1 MNKIIK
7 EVFGLDELYDRKFG
21 IAFFVDLIY
30 VGLAIFFIASILS
43 INPTNGEYP
52 IGLITFYILICIGI
66 LYFLREIAQSIY
78 ITLIIKSRKYTLDKH
93 SKSLSHIYIS
103 SVNDQLNLVDMTKLI
118 KSDSNYKIFDLRF
131 DFFRKTKYGEYKSK
145 ELFFTAIEYK
155 LQRKLPH
162 LVFDSKKA
170 RGRQFKSVFLK
181 SQSLNL
187 EGNFNKYFDIYS
199 PLFYHIDVLSFITP
213 EVMQAMID
221 LKEYDIEIKE
231 DSLICFSPILENKE
245 IEKFNKKVE
254 NLYYH
259 LNNNLDTYRDQ
270 RLDYASGKKN
280 VSDFGRSLLITS
292 KKYVY
297 GSILF
302 GSICTVILV
311 FTVTRQDLE
320 ILFNVYSLYVFC
332 LFFFNFYF
340 AWSRYSKNQK
350 LINQYKSENELQNEI
365 SNWKKDKN

>member
-1 MNKIIK
+1 MNSFIK
-7 EVFGLDELYDRKFG
+7 EVFGLDKTYDRKFG
-21 IAFFVDLIY
+21 IAFFMDMVY
-30 VGLAIFFIASILS
+30 VALAIFFIASILS
-43 INPTNGEYP
+43 VNPTKREYP
-52 IGLITFYILICIGI
+52 IGLVTFYTLICIGV
-66 LYFLREIAQSIY
+66 LYFLREILQSIY
-78 ITLIIKSRKYTLDKH
+78 ITLILKSRKYTFDKH
-93 SKSLSHIYIS
+93 NKSISYIYIS
-103 SVNDQLNLVDMTKLI
+103 AVNDELNYVDNTQLI
-118 KSDSNYKIFDLRF
+118 KSEANFKIFDIRF

-145 ELFFTAIEYK
+145 ELYYTAVEYK
-155 LQRKLPH
+155 LHRKLPH

-181 SQSLNL
+181 SQRLSL
-187 EGNFNKYFDIYS
+187 EGDFNKYFDIYS

-213 EVMQAMID
+213 EVMQAMIN
-221 LKEYDIEIKE
+221 LKDYDIEIKE

-245 IEKFNKKVE
+245 IETFRKKVE

-280 VSDFGRSLLITS
+280 VSDFGRSLLITP

-302 GSICTVILV
+302 GSICTLILV
-311 FTVTRQDLE
+311 FTFTKQDID
-320 ILFNVYSLYVFC
+320 ILFNEYSLFVFC
-332 LFFFNFYF
+332 LFFYNFYF

-350 LINQYKSENELQNEI
+350 LINKFKTDNELQNVI
-365 SNWKKDKN
+365 SDWKKD